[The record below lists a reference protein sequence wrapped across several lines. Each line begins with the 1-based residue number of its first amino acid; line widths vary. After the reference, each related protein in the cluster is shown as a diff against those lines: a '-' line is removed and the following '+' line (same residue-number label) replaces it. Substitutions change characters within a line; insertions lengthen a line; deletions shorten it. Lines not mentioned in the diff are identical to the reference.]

1 LLTRN
6 GKKYISAIVIIHD
19 YAKEAVILHN
29 PNAKFYLLDISL
41 STLLNHHEVANYI
54 ENGLVW
60 ERV

>member
-1 LLTRN
+1 
-6 GKKYISAIVIIHD
+6 
-19 YAKEAVILHN
+19 
-29 PNAKFYLLDISL
+29 LLDISL